1 MSQIQRFIFNFRYF
15 FIQLI
20 LWREVSEVFVTRLED
35 LFSDA
40 MTAGADSCCS
50 QGGRREW
57 TGQDSPKATS
67 ESLVRHSYLNIKL
80 QFLQTLN
87 RFIIHYT
94 FSYLVQCNKEC
105 NYLHLCGASSRTKE
119 NWVKSLNL
127 CFITKLPDRFDKT
140 MHEGAATKYTVYS
153 LDPDSTN

>member
-1 MSQIQRFIFNFRYF
+1 MSQIQRFIFNFRYY

-40 MTAGADSCCS
+40 MTGGADNCCS

-57 TGQDSPKATS
+57 TGQDSPKATP

-105 NYLHLCGASSRTKE
+105 TIYIYVVHQVQLKKTE
-119 NWVKSLNL
+119 WNL
-127 CFITKLPDRFDKT
+127 WISVLLQSYQTGLTRQCMKGLP
-140 MHEGAATKYTVYS
+140 
-153 LDPDSTN
+153 LSTQSIV